1 MRPEFATHLRA
12 LLIALGLYAA
22 GALVWFA
29 GPLLS
34 VGGIAPLTGERERA
48 VAIAGVLLLFVLHVG
63 WRAWSSSRRNR
74 RLIDGLLPAAAR
86 APQAASPGAPEV
98 AVIGQR
104 FAQALQVLRS
114 RHVGAK
120 TPFGW
125 FRRRPYVY
133 ELPWYIIIGAPGA
146 GKTTTIVNSG
156 LEFPFAAEL
165 GPKALRG
172 AGGTRNC
179 DWWFTS
185 DAVLIDTAGRYT
197 TQDSYREADRAAWL
211 GFLQL
216 LVKHRPR
223 QPINGVILT
232 LSATDLLQPDG
243 ERKRALAREMRERIG
258 ELHAHLGI
266 RFPVYVMVTK
276 CDLLAGFAEFF
287 GDFDKDERAQV
298 WGATLALDSASA
310 RTPRASAAVAKPS
323 PAGAVPPDS
332 DSAARLARLS
342 AEMVALE
349 KSLHECLVAR
359 LRDERDRE
367 RRSSLFGFPQQWRVL
382 RDALTDM
389 LRMTFES
396 HADGAAPLLR
406 GVYFTSAT
414 QEGSPMDRAL
424 GALSRALGL
433 AHRVLPPGRPSGRSY
448 FVTRLLREVVLGE
461 AGLAGTNRRWER
473 QRAWL
478 HGGVIAASVLLTVLA
493 LGWAWRQYADNAEL
507 LAAAAPA
514 VARLQAQAS
523 TAKAPASVAD
533 LSSMVPVLDG
543 LWLLAGDG
551 QARGSRRTLS
561 FGLDQQGNLAAA
573 AQDAYHHV
581 LRDSLVP
588 RLAKRLEQRLDA
600 TGTDALFARYEA
612 LKSYLMLFGGTH
624 FDATALRNY
633 LVSDWDQSAAQVG
646 SAAARKALRE
656 HLDRLLAT
664 GEVGAPSMADAN
676 LVART
681 RQQLGTAAPAQR
693 VLARLRQSDVTQG
706 SVALTIEPAVLATA
720 HKVLTRASGVPL
732 ESGVSPLYTRAAQ
745 PGLRARVQESVRQLD
760 EEAPWVL
767 GTPSG
772 AADAAA
778 RNRLVDAI
786 EAQLAVERLR
796 AWDALVFDLRLLP
809 VTSLGAAAEQA
820 RLMSRPD
827 SPLNAWLAAMLRDM
841 GPATA
846 AGQEAGASLSA
857 EADRLNALRG
867 YALGTPAGYEA
878 VHAAIGRVATQ
889 LAAIDDAAARKAAP
903 PAADAWQEL
912 AAASARVP
920 EPLRTLWQQMGE
932 ADAALAFT
940 ALRELWGQQ
949 LAVEVT
955 PACGRLVEG
964 RYPFARQTTQEVSR
978 EEFVRTFGSGG
989 VIDGFFQRNLSAW
1002 VDTTTRPWG
1011 VRVAPQ
1017 AKWGDALLPFQRAQA
1032 IRSAFFSDGGRQFGV
1047 RMDLRL
1053 LELDPGIGQLTIDVD
1068 GQAVRFTR
1076 DTRGVQTLVW
1086 PGPAGTGRVQLQA
1099 SATGAPAGER
1109 FTFEGPWSL
1118 LHLFERVRV
1127 EPGSSPGRVVL
1138 VFDVYGRRAR
1148 VEAHNPQAP
1157 LAITLPEL
1165 EQFQC
1170 PRRL

>member
-12 LLIALGLYAA
+12 LLIALGLYAT

-29 GPLLS
+29 GPLLT
-34 VGGIAPLTGERERA
+34 VGGATPLAGERAR
-48 VAIAGVLLLFVLHVG
+48 AIAIACVLLLFVLHVV
-63 WRAWSSSRRNR
+63 WRARAAARRNK
-74 RLIDGLLPAAAR
+74 RLLDGLLPAASAR
-86 APQAASPGAPEV
+86 ATQTAAPGAPEV
-98 AVIGQR
+98 AVIAQR

-120 TPFGW
+120 SPLGW
-125 FRRRPYVY
+125 LRRRPYVY

-156 LEFPFAAEL
+156 LEFPFAADL

-232 LSATDLLQPDG
+232 LSATDLLQPDAD
-243 ERKRALAREMRERIG
+243 RKRALAREMRERIG
-258 ELHAHLGI
+258 ELHAQLGI
-266 RFPVYVMVTK
+266 RFPIYVMVTK

-287 GDFDKDERAQV
+287 ADFDKDERAQV
-298 WGATLALDSASA
+298 WGATLSLDATAA
-310 RTPRASAAVAKPS
+310 RAPVVAPKPDAAAPTD
-323 PAGAVPPDS
+323 ADT
-332 DSAARLARLS
+332 AARLARLTG
-342 AEMVALE
+342 EMVALE
-349 KSLHECLVAR
+349 KSLHECLIAR
-359 LRDERDRE
+359 LHDERDRE
-367 RRSSLFGFPQQWRVL
+367 RRAALFGFPQQWRVL
-382 RDALTDM
+382 RDSLTEM
-389 LRMTFES
+389 MRMTFES
-396 HADGAAPLLR
+396 SAGGPAPLLR

-414 QEGSPMDRAL
+414 QEGSPIDRAL

-448 FVTRLLREVVLGE
+448 FVTRLLRDVVLGE

-478 HGGVIAASVLLTVLA
+478 HGGVIAASALVTVVTLA
-493 LGWAWRQYADNAEL
+493 WAWVLYSHNAES
-507 LAAAAPA
+507 LAAAGPA

-523 TAKAPASVAD
+523 ATKAAAAGSD
-533 LSSMVPVLDG
+533 LSTMVPLLDG
-543 LWLLAGDG
+543 LWSLARDGDLHG
-551 QARGSRRTLS
+551 GRRAASL
-561 FGLDQQGNLAAA
+561 GLDQRDNIAAA

-600 TGTDALFARYEA
+600 SGVDALFVRYEA
-612 LKSYLMLFGGTH
+612 LKAYLMLFGGSH
-624 FDATALRNY
+624 FDAAALRSY
-633 LVSDWDQSAAQVG
+633 LIADWDQNAAQVG
-646 SAAARKALRE
+646 STAARKALRD

-664 GEVGAPSMADAN
+664 GEVGAPAMADAT

-681 RQQLGTAAPAQR
+681 RQQLSTAAPAQR
-693 VLARLRQSDVTQG
+693 LLARLRQGDATQG
-706 SVALTIEPAVLATA
+706 SVALSIEPAALAAA

-732 ESGVSPLYTRAAQ
+732 ESGVGPLYTRTAQ
-745 PGLRARVQESVRQLD
+745 AGWRARVQDSVRQLED
-760 EEAPWVL
+760 EAPWVL
-767 GTPSG
+767 GAPPG
-772 AADAAA
+772 PADASA
-778 RNRLVDAI
+778 RTRLVDAI
-786 EAQLAVERLR
+786 EGQLAVERLR
-796 AWDALVFDLRLLP
+796 AWDSLVFDLRLLP
-809 VTSLGAAAEQA
+809 VSSLGAAAEQA
-820 RLMSRPD
+820 RVMSRPD
-827 SPLNAWLAAMLRDM
+827 SPLNAWLTAMLRDM
-841 GPATA
+841 GPVNKSSS
-846 AGQEAGASLSA
+846 GASESLSA
-857 EADRLNALRG
+857 EADRLNALRA
-867 YALGTPAGYEA
+867 YALGAPAGYEA
-878 VHAAIGRVATQ
+878 VHAALGRVATQ

-903 PAADAWQEL
+903 PAADAWAEF
-912 AAASARVP
+912 ATASTSAP

-940 ALRELWGQQ
+940 AMRELWGQQ
-949 LAVEVT
+949 LAAEVT
-955 PACGRLVEG
+955 PACGRVVDG
-964 RYPFARQTTQEVSR
+964 RYPFVRQGAQEVSR
-978 EEFVRTFGSGG
+978 EEFVRAFGSGG
-989 VIDGFFQRNLSAW
+989 VIDGFFQRYLAGW
-1002 VDTTTRPWG
+1002 VDTSTRPWA

-1032 IRSAFFSDGGRQFGV
+1032 IRAAFFSEGGRQFGV
-1047 RMDLRL
+1047 RMELRL
-1053 LELDPGIGQLTIDVD
+1053 LELDPSIGQLTIDVD
-1068 GQAVRFTR
+1068 GQALRFAR
-1076 DTRGVQTLVW
+1076 DTRGVPQSLQW
-1086 PGPAGTGRVQLQA
+1086 PGPGGAGRIQLQA
-1099 SATGAPAGER
+1099 TAPGASTGAR

-1127 EPGSSPGRVVL
+1127 EPASTPGRVVL
-1138 VFDVYGRRAR
+1138 VVDVEGRRAR
-1148 VEAHNPQAP
+1148 LEAHNPQGP
-1157 LAITLPEL
+1157 LAITMSEL

>member
-22 GALVWFA
+22 GALVWFV
-29 GPLLS
+29 GPLLN
-34 VGGIAPLTGERERA
+34 VGGVAPLASERA
-48 VAIAGVLLLFVLHVG
+48 RALAIACVLLLFVLHVA
-63 WRAWSSSRRNR
+63 WRAWSSARRNR
-74 RLIDGLLPAAAR
+74 RMLDGLLPAAA
-86 APQAASPGAPEV
+86 AHVPEAAAPGAPEV

-120 TPFGW
+120 SRFGW
-125 FRRRPYVY
+125 LKRRPYVY

-185 DAVLIDTAGRYT
+185 AAVLIDTAGRYT

-232 LSATDLLQPDG
+232 LSATDLLQPDD

-266 RFPVYVMVTK
+266 RFPIYVMVTK

-298 WGATLALDSASA
+298 WGTTLSLDPAPA
-310 RTPRASAAVAKPS
+310 RNPAAAAAAKAP
-323 PAGAVPPDS
+323 PAGAAAS
-332 DSAARLARLS
+332 DADAAARLARLS

-349 KSLHECLVAR
+349 KSLHECLIAR
-359 LRDERDRE
+359 LHDERDRE
-367 RRSSLFGFPQQWRVL
+367 RRAALFGFPQQWRVL
-382 RDALTDM
+382 RDALADM
-389 LRMTFES
+389 LRLTFES
-396 HADGAAPLLR
+396 HVGGTVPLLR

-461 AGLAGTNRRWER
+461 AGLAGTNRLWER

-478 HGGVIAASVLLTVLA
+478 HGGVVVASMLLTAFA
-493 LGWAWRQYADNAEL
+493 LVWAWRQYAANAEL
-507 LAAAAPA
+507 LAAAAPT
-514 VARLQAQAS
+514 VARLQVQAS
-523 TAKAPASVAD
+523 AAKAPGAVAD
-533 LSSMVPVLDG
+533 LSTMVPVLDG
-543 LWLLAGDG
+543 LWSLAHDAE
-551 QARGSRRTLS
+551 ARGGRRAASL
-561 FGLDQQGNLAAA
+561 GLDQHGNIAAA

-581 LRDSLVP
+581 LRDALVP
-588 RLAKRLEQRLDA
+588 RLAKRIEQRLDA
-600 TGTDALFARYEA
+600 AGADALFARYEA

-633 LVSDWDQSAAQVG
+633 LVADWDRNAAQVG

-656 HLDRLLAT
+656 HVDRLLAT
-664 GEVGAPSMADAN
+664 GEVGAPAMADAN

-681 RQQLGTAAPAQR
+681 RQQLSTAAPTQR
-693 VLARLRQSDVTQG
+693 VLARLRQGDSVQG
-706 SVALTIEPAVLATA
+706 SVALSIEPAELATA
-720 HKVLTRASGVPL
+720 QKVLTRASGVPL

-745 PGLRARVQESVRQLD
+745 AGLRARVQDSVRQLD
-760 EEAPWVL
+760 DEAPWVL
-767 GTPSG
+767 GTPPG
-772 AADAAA
+772 GADAAA
-778 RNRLVDAI
+778 RTRLVDAI
-786 EAQLAVERLR
+786 EAQLAVERMR

-809 VTSLGAAAEQA
+809 VTSLAAAAEQG

-827 SPLNAWLAAMLRDM
+827 SPLNTWLTAVLRDM
-841 GPATA
+841 GPTN
-846 AGQEAGASLSA
+846 AGQEAGESLSA
-857 EADRLNALRG
+857 EADRLKALRA
-867 YALGTPAGYEA
+867 YALGTPAGYEPVQAA
-878 VHAAIGRVATQ
+878 VGRVATQ
-889 LAAIDDAAARKAAP
+889 LAAIDDAATRKAAP
-903 PAADAWQEL
+903 PAADAWQDL
-912 AAASARVP
+912 DAASARVP
-920 EPLRTLWQQMGE
+920 EPLRTLWQQMGQT
-932 ADAALAFT
+932 DAALALA
-940 ALRELWGQQ
+940 ALRGLWGQQ
-949 LAVEVT
+949 LAAEVT
-955 PACGRLVEG
+955 PACSRLVEG
-964 RYPFARQTTQEVSR
+964 RYPFTRQTTQEVPR
-978 EEFVRTFGSGG
+978 EEFERVFGSGG
-989 VIDGFFQRNLSAW
+989 VIDGFFQRYLAGW

-1011 VRVAPQ
+1011 VRAAPQ
-1017 AKWGDALLPFQRAQA
+1017 SKWGDALLPFQRAQA
-1032 IRSAFFSDGGRQFGV
+1032 IRSAFFSEGGRQLGV
-1047 RMDLRL
+1047 RIDLRL
-1053 LELDPGIGQLTIDVD
+1053 LELDPGIGQLAIDVD
-1068 GQAVRFTR
+1068 GQAVRFAR
-1076 DTRGVQTLVW
+1076 DSRGVQTLLW
-1086 PGPAGTGRVQLQA
+1086 PGPGGAGRIQLQA
-1099 SATGAPAGER
+1099 SAPGASAGAR

-1127 EPGSSPGRVVL
+1127 EPGSAPGRAVL
-1138 VFDVYGRRAR
+1138 VFDVEGRRAR
-1148 VEAHNPQAP
+1148 LEARSPQGP
-1157 LAITLPEL
+1157 LAITMPEL